1 MSATAGYAVLV
12 MAMYGGAMFLMKLA
26 GSRLDPFT
34 CVSMNIIGYGFVGAI
49 AMTRAQ
55 WSFGWPSLVAIAIG
69 AMYVVGNAAF
79 YKLSQVAD
87 VSTLAPII
95 SLQIMI
101 PIALGILLLSEP
113 VTARK
118 AFGVL
123 LAVASIWLLST
134 ET

>member
-1 MSATAGYAVLV
+1 
-12 MAMYGGAMFLMKLA
+12 
-26 GSRLDPFT
+26 
-34 CVSMNIIGYGFVGAI
+34 
-49 AMTRAQ
+49 MTRAQ

-69 AMYVVGNAAF
+69 AMYVIGNAAF

-87 VSTLAPII
+87 VSTLAPIV

-101 PIALGILLLSEP
+101 PIALGIALLGEP
-113 VTARK
+113 VTVRK

-123 LAVASIWLLST
+123 LATASIWLLST